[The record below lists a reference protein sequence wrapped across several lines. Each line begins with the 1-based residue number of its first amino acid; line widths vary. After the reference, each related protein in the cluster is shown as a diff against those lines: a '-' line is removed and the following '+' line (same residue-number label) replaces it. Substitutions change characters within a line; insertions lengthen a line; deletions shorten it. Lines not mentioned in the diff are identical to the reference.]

1 LQLTVNIKNNTG
13 QIASKVQF
21 TVYNPDR
28 KKIFHSQIKDINL
41 APGTETE
48 IPLEFNLTG
57 VMNSDFG
64 ISHVD
69 YTILDSELNPLAEER
84 DGARFAVYR
93 KIDTYTPNN
102 PYDVWI
108 SSTAE
113 SHFWNQ
119 PADIT
124 LHVRNYSTE
133 PVTINWY
140 YQWFHSYDTP
150 LPSLTVAPGA
160 ESEYSLKADFP
171 GYIADYNEIRAMFNL
186 RYKRQGDTRYLSSQK
201 GFFVKGNPT
210 QSKLEIT
217 GPYNL
222 KAGAP
227 LNYSI
232 VSGLKWDTDP
242 ANVDRIIR
250 VSRVDTG
257 GNTIETVYETANNFN
272 ENSSFSHTGAYI
284 PVENHPPGRYQLKLE
299 VFYPQM
305 GDEVRYDNFYYMQS
319 SVWGQIQPIETAE
332 DGYLLLNHQYPF
344 TFKLSNSSYFQEP
357 LEQVKCTLL
366 VAAETGEE
374 AFRKELTGITL
385 EKGQTRLIEDS
396 FTFLPPVQGNYYL
409 KMLYE
414 DETLTK
420 PKVIIDK
427 RLYRFKTLSWVTM
440 DKEFYRYLE
449 TALVNVSLIGVGNCH
464 IKFSSPGA
472 GILEERDVVLTA
484 GGGMVNEI
492 FPVPMGFNVSQGF
505 TVEISSD
512 NGFQKTYQQVIPT
525 RFLQLNHHMT
535 FNRKE
540 ARVGEDVQ
548 ISLHINESSG
558 YTSSFPAQLR
568 VYSEDFNLDTTQSIV
583 VQPTVD
589 NVYSFPLQ
597 VPMESNKSYL
607 PARMELTV
615 DNRLVET
622 GVCYLHVPDSR
633 VTFSKPAEHHN
644 AGDMFPLTLEN
655 TGGKPGEFNI
665 EIRLTDEKGIDIL
678 NHQSTGSLAP
688 GEQTVIEVSIPA
700 DVKSGYYLLSQ
711 QAVDVLTNQ
720 SFRSLSRLELTGISA
735 SLNSIT
741 LKDKYFDDEA
751 VSGKTEMV
759 PGSGGIEN
767 GVLLAKIIRYAQSK
781 GVEEEGPGEFIPY
794 NMIEKGII
802 NGSLL
807 YLVSDK
813 GVLRYDVVS
822 GKVNVLYS
830 FAGNPGFNS
839 KGLMLSSAGELWIA
853 STYGIWKQNSGGQW
867 DHYTTA
873 HGLANNWIY
882 NIIEVNG
889 TSGAETWAA
898 TSGGISV
905 FRNNQWE
912 NYTTAD
918 ALPANRVYR
927 VALDGSGAVW
937 ASTSGGVVKFNG
949 INFES
954 VDAPFGSTSV
964 SGKMTGTA
972 DGNMWMVAA
981 SRLYRY
987 QTGIGQ
993 WDEWNFPDLDPG
1005 DPVYISSIYELG
1017 TVNGQLWMRT
1027 RLKDA
1032 ESNFYNGLTYY
1043 DAGFISYSEIEVPG
1057 LAGLNFYPV
1066 IPGSADG
1073 SAAYFTCE
1081 VVN

>member
-1 LQLTVNIKNNTG
+1 
-13 QIASKVQF
+13 
-21 TVYNPDR
+21 
-28 KKIFHSQIKDINL
+28 
-41 APGTETE
+41 
-48 IPLEFNLTG
+48 
-57 VMNSDFG
+57 
-64 ISHVD
+64 
-69 YTILDSELNPLAEER
+69 
-84 DGARFAVYR
+84 
-93 KIDTYTPNN
+93 
-102 PYDVWI
+102 
-108 SSTAE
+108 
-113 SHFWNQ
+113 
-119 PADIT
+119 
-124 LHVRNYSTE
+124 
-133 PVTINWY
+133 
-140 YQWFHSYDTP
+140 
-150 LPSLTVAPGA
+150 
-160 ESEYSLKADFP
+160 
-171 GYIADYNEIRAMFNL
+171 
-186 RYKRQGDTRYLSSQK
+186 
-201 GFFVKGNPT
+201 
-210 QSKLEIT
+210 
-217 GPYNL
+217 
-222 KAGAP
+222 
-227 LNYSI
+227 
-232 VSGLKWDTDP
+232 
-242 ANVDRIIR
+242 
-250 VSRVDTG
+250 
-257 GNTIETVYETANNFN
+257 
-272 ENSSFSHTGAYI
+272 
-284 PVENHPPGRYQLKLE
+284 
-299 VFYPQM
+299 
-305 GDEVRYDNFYYMQS
+305 
-319 SVWGQIQPIETAE
+319 
-332 DGYLLLNHQYPF
+332 
-344 TFKLSNSSYFQEP
+344 
-357 LEQVKCTLL
+357 
-366 VAAETGEE
+366 
-374 AFRKELTGITL
+374 
-385 EKGQTRLIEDS
+385 
-396 FTFLPPVQGNYYL
+396 
-409 KMLYE
+409 
-414 DETLTK
+414 
-420 PKVIIDK
+420 
-427 RLYRFKTLSWVTM
+427 
-440 DKEFYRYLE
+440 
-449 TALVNVSLIGVGNCH
+449 
-464 IKFSSPGA
+464 
-472 GILEERDVVLTA
+472 
-484 GGGMVNEI
+484 
-492 FPVPMGFNVSQGF
+492 
-505 TVEISSD
+505 
-512 NGFQKTYQQVIPT
+512 
-525 RFLQLNHHMT
+525 
-535 FNRKE
+535 
-540 ARVGEDVQ
+540 
-548 ISLHINESSG
+548 
-558 YTSSFPAQLR
+558 
-568 VYSEDFNLDTTQSIV
+568 
-583 VQPTVD
+583 
-589 NVYSFPLQ
+589 
-597 VPMESNKSYL
+597 
-607 PARMELTV
+607 MELTV

-918 ALPANRVYR
+918 GLPANRVYR
-927 VALDGSGAVW
+927 LALDGSGAVW

-972 DGNMWMVAA
+972 DGSMWMVAA

-1066 IPGSADG
+1066 IPSSADG

-1081 VVN
+1081 VGFMAFDTATWKHNVINMDSDKFSGEIQCLITDSLGLMWAGTDYGFSMYDGSQWTNYYSIRGSQLIFDVMLMDTGSENRVYGYCSPLGGILKLDINNSRQISGSLNSLIPWVISLNTMIKWRLILLAESGWEEKTCITMMENGISTRAYVM